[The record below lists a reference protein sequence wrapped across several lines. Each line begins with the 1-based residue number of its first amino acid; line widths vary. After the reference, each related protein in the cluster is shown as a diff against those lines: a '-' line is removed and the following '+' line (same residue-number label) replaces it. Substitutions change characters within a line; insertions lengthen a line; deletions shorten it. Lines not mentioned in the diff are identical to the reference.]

1 MKVAVIG
8 GGISGIITSI
18 GLSENGHEVH
28 LFEKTGSLG
37 GRIKS
42 EEKEGTV
49 FDVGFHVLHT
59 GYSSVGRW
67 IDTDAISHHTMH
79 PSSILFTP
87 STQKSKLVGDVFSA
101 PSTLLGSATSMS
113 PFNALRLLKWR
124 MRNKKSDDV
133 RDKNSRK
140 PIDIGFTENGFS
152 ESFQKEFLK
161 PLFAGITL
169 SEERQESIEFAD
181 FIWGV
186 MSKAP
191 IILPKNG
198 MQSVIEQLEK
208 RMENVA
214 INLDCEI
221 QNISA
226 TEITIHGEK
235 QIFDKVVLATEQNT
249 TSQILELELEGE
261 ERNTRTYIYK
271 TKQNPIKKLQIM
283 LNSEYDS
290 ATSPFVHVHSPTA
303 LNDTDNHLVIAT
315 LIGTS
320 SKEENWKLADENM
333 AKWFPNDFA
342 NFEQF
347 TSTFISN
354 ALPNSSIEG
363 SPRIPHEV
371 DGLLIA
377 GDHTNH
383 PSLHGAILS
392 AERVIQSIGGV

>member
-28 LFEKTGSLG
+28 LFEKTSSLG

-42 EEKEGTV
+42 EEKDGTV
-49 FDVGFHVLHT
+49 YDIGFHVLHT

-133 RDKNSRK
+133 KDKNSRK

>member
-303 LNDTDNHLVIAT
+303 LNDTDNHLVVAT
-315 LIGTS
+315 LIGAS
-320 SKEENWKLADENM
+320 SREENWKLADENM

>member
-28 LFEKTGSLG
+28 LFEKSSSLG

-42 EEKEGTV
+42 EEKQGTV
-49 FDVGFHVLHT
+49 YDIGFHVLHT
-59 GYSSVGRW
+59 GYSSVKRW
-67 IDTDAISHHTMH
+67 IDTDAISHHKMH

-87 STQKSKLVGDVFSA
+87 SKQKVKLIGDVFSA
-101 PSTLLGSATSMS
+101 PSTLIGSATSMS

-124 MRNKKSDDV
+124 VKNKKSDDV
-133 RDKNSRK
+133 RDINSRK

-169 SEERQESIEFAD
+169 SDERQESIEFAD

-198 MQSVIEQLEK
+198 MKSIIEHLEK
-208 RMENVA
+208 RMKNVV
-214 INLDCEI
+214 INLDSEI
-221 QNISA
+221 QEVTRN
-226 TEITIHGEK
+226 EITIK
-235 QIFDKVVLATEQNT
+235 DQIENFDKVVLATQQNST
-249 TSQILELELEGE
+249 AKILELNLEGE
-261 ERNTRTYIYK
+261 ERTTRTYIYK

-283 LNSEYDS
+283 LNSEYNS
-290 ATSPFVHVHSPTA
+290 VTSPFVHVHSPTA
-303 LNDTDNHLVIAT
+303 LNNTNNHLVVAT
-315 LIGTS
+315 LIGKS
-320 SKEENWKLADENM
+320 SLEENWDLADKNM
-333 AKWFPNDFA
+333 SEWFPNDFTE
-342 NFEQF
+342 FERF
-347 TSTFISN
+347 SSTFIAN

-363 SPRIPHEV
+363 SPRIPHEIN
-371 DGLLIA
+371 GLLIA

-392 AERVIQSIGGV
+392 AERVIQSVGGV

>member
-28 LFEKTGSLG
+28 LFEKTSSLG

-59 GYSSVGRW
+59 GYSTVGRW
-67 IDTDAISHHTMH
+67 IDTDAISHHKMH
-79 PSSILFTP
+79 PSSILFMP
-87 STQKSKLVGDVFSA
+87 STQKSKIVGDVFSA
-101 PSTLLGSATSMS
+101 PSTLLSSATSMS

-283 LNSEYDS
+283 LNSEYNS

-303 LNDTDNHLVIAT
+303 LNDTDNHLVVAT
-315 LIGTS
+315 LIGAS
-320 SKEENWKLADENM
+320 SREENWKLADENM

>member
-1 MKVAVIG
+1 MKVAVVG

-28 LFEKTGSLG
+28 LFEKTSSLG

-59 GYSSVGRW
+59 GYSTVGRW
-67 IDTDAISHHTMH
+67 IDTDAISHHKMH
-79 PSSILFTP
+79 PSSILFMP
-87 STQKSKLVGDVFSA
+87 STQKSKIVGDVFSA
-101 PSTLLGSATSMS
+101 PSTLLSSATSMS

>member
-28 LFEKTGSLG
+28 LFEKTSSLG

>member
-28 LFEKTGSLG
+28 LFEKSSSLG

-42 EEKEGTV
+42 EEKQGTV
-49 FDVGFHVLHT
+49 YDIGFHVLHT
-59 GYSSVGRW
+59 GYSSVKRW
-67 IDTDAISHHTMH
+67 IDTDAISHHKMH

-87 STQKSKLVGDVFSA
+87 SKQKVKLIGDVFSA
-101 PSTLLGSATSMS
+101 PSTLIGSATSMS

-124 MRNKKSDDV
+124 VKNKKSDDV
-133 RDKNSRK
+133 RDINSRK

-169 SEERQESIEFAD
+169 SDERQESIEFAD

-198 MQSVIEQLEK
+198 MKSIIEHLEK
-208 RMENVA
+208 RMKNVV
-214 INLDCEI
+214 INLDSEI
-221 QNISA
+221 QEVTRN
-226 TEITIHGEK
+226 EITIK
-235 QIFDKVVLATEQNT
+235 DQIENFDKVVLATQQNST
-249 TSQILELELEGE
+249 AKILELDLEGE
-261 ERNTRTYIYK
+261 ERTTRTYIYK

-283 LNSEYDS
+283 LNSEYNS
-290 ATSPFVHVHSPTA
+290 VTSPFVHVHSPTA
-303 LNDTDNHLVIAT
+303 LNNTNNHLVVAT
-315 LIGTS
+315 LIGKS
-320 SKEENWKLADENM
+320 SLEENWDLADKNM
-333 AKWFPNDFA
+333 SEWFPNDFTE
-342 NFEQF
+342 FERF
-347 TSTFISN
+347 SSTFIAN

-363 SPRIPHEV
+363 SPRIPHEIN
-371 DGLLIA
+371 GLLIA

-392 AERVIQSIGGV
+392 AERVIQSVGGV

>member
-28 LFEKTGSLG
+28 LFEKTSSLG

-42 EEKEGTV
+42 EEKQGTV
-49 FDVGFHVLHT
+49 FDIGFHVLHT
-59 GYSSVGRW
+59 GYSSVKRW
-67 IDTDAISHHTMH
+67 IDTDAISHHKMH
-79 PSSILFTP
+79 PSSILFMP
-87 STQKSKLVGDVFSA
+87 STQKSKIVGDVFSA

-133 RDKNSRK
+133 SDINSRK

-169 SEERQESIEFAD
+169 SEERLESIEFAD

-198 MQSVIEQLEK
+198 MKSVIEQLEK
-208 RMENVA
+208 RMEHVT

-221 QNISA
+221 QNISS
-226 TEITIHGEK
+226 TEISIHGEK

-249 TSQILELELEGE
+249 TSQILELDLEGE
-261 ERNTRTYIYK
+261 ERTTRTYIYK

-283 LNSEYDS
+283 LNSEYNS

-303 LNDTDNHLVIAT
+303 LDDTDNHLVVAT

-320 SKEENWKLADENM
+320 SRKENWELADENM

-347 TSTFISN
+347 SSTFISH

-392 AERVIQSIGGV
+392 AERVIQSIGGA

>member
-28 LFEKTGSLG
+28 LFEKSSSLG

-42 EEKEGTV
+42 EEKQGTV
-49 FDVGFHVLHT
+49 YDIGFHVLHT
-59 GYSSVGRW
+59 GYSSVKRW
-67 IDTDAISHHTMH
+67 IDTDAISHHKMH

-87 STQKSKLVGDVFSA
+87 SKQKIKLIGDVFSA
-101 PSTLLGSATSMS
+101 PSTLISSATSMS

-124 MRNKKSDDV
+124 IKNKKSDDV
-133 RDKNSRK
+133 RDINSRK

-198 MQSVIEQLEK
+198 MKSIIEHLEK
-208 RMENVA
+208 RMKNVV
-214 INLDCEI
+214 INLDSEI
-221 QNISA
+221 QEVTRNG
-226 TEITIHGEK
+226 ITIK
-235 QIFDKVVLATEQNT
+235 DQIENFDKVVLATQQNST
-249 TSQILELELEGE
+249 AKILELDLEGE
-261 ERNTRTYIYK
+261 ERTTRTYIYK

-283 LNSEYDS
+283 LNSEYNS
-290 ATSPFVHVHSPTA
+290 LKSPFVHVHSPTA
-303 LNDTDNHLVIAT
+303 LNNTDNHLVVAT
-315 LIGTS
+315 LIGKS
-320 SKEENWKLADENM
+320 SLEENWDLADKNM
-333 AKWFPNDFA
+333 SKWFPNDFA
-342 NFEQF
+342 EFERF
-347 TSTFISN
+347 SSTFIAN

-371 DGLLIA
+371 NGLLIA

>member
-28 LFEKTGSLG
+28 LFEKTSSLG

-133 RDKNSRK
+133 KDKNSRK

>member
-28 LFEKTGSLG
+28 LFEKSSSLG

-42 EEKEGTV
+42 EEKQGTV
-49 FDVGFHVLHT
+49 YDIGFHVLHT
-59 GYSSVGRW
+59 GYSSVKRW
-67 IDTDAISHHTMH
+67 IDTDAISHHKMH

-87 STQKSKLVGDVFSA
+87 SKQKVKLIGDVFSA
-101 PSTLLGSATSMS
+101 PSTLIGSATSMS

-124 MRNKKSDDV
+124 VKNKKSDDV
-133 RDKNSRK
+133 RDINSRK

-169 SEERQESIEFAD
+169 SDERQESIEFAD

-198 MQSVIEQLEK
+198 MKSIIEHLEK
-208 RMENVA
+208 RMKNVV
-214 INLDCEI
+214 INLDSEI
-221 QNISA
+221 QEVTRNG
-226 TEITIHGEK
+226 ITIK
-235 QIFDKVVLATEQNT
+235 DQIENFDKVVLATQQNST
-249 TSQILELELEGE
+249 AKILELDLEGE
-261 ERNTRTYIYK
+261 ERTTRTYIYK

-283 LNSEYDS
+283 LNSEYNS
-290 ATSPFVHVHSPTA
+290 LKSPFVHVHSPTA
-303 LNDTDNHLVIAT
+303 LNITDNHLVVAT
-315 LIGTS
+315 LIGKS
-320 SKEENWKLADENM
+320 SLEENWDLADKNM
-333 AKWFPNDFA
+333 SKWFPNDFA
-342 NFEQF
+342 EFERF
-347 TSTFISN
+347 SSTFIAN

-371 DGLLIA
+371 NGLLIA

-392 AERVIQSIGGV
+392 AERVIQSVGGV

>member
-1 MKVAVIG
+1 MKVAVVG

-28 LFEKTGSLG
+28 LFEKTSSLG

-42 EEKEGTV
+42 KEKQGTV

-67 IDTDAISHHTMH
+67 IDTDAISHHKMH

-87 STQKSKLVGDVFSA
+87 STQKSKIIGDVFSA
-101 PSTLLGSATSMS
+101 PSTLIGSATSMS

-169 SEERQESIEFAD
+169 SEERLESIEFAD

-208 RMENVA
+208 RMKNVA

-221 QNISA
+221 QNISS

-235 QIFDKVVLATEQNT
+235 QVFDKVVIATEQNT
-249 TSQILELELEGE
+249 TSQILELDLEGE
-261 ERNTRTYIYK
+261 ERTTRTYIYK

-283 LNSEYDS
+283 LNSEYNS

-303 LNDTDNHLVIAT
+303 LNDTDNHLVVAT

-320 SKEENWKLADENM
+320 SREENWELADENM
-333 AKWFPNDFA
+333 SKWFPNDFA
-342 NFEQF
+342 DFEQF
-347 TSTFISN
+347 SSTFISH

-392 AERVIQSIGGV
+392 AERVIQTIGGI

>member
-1 MKVAVIG
+1 
-8 GGISGIITSI
+8 
-18 GLSENGHEVH
+18 
-28 LFEKTGSLG
+28 
-37 GRIKS
+37 
-42 EEKEGTV
+42 
-49 FDVGFHVLHT
+49 
-59 GYSSVGRW
+59 
-67 IDTDAISHHTMH
+67 
-79 PSSILFTP
+79 
-87 STQKSKLVGDVFSA
+87 
-101 PSTLLGSATSMS
+101 
-113 PFNALRLLKWR
+113 
-124 MRNKKSDDV
+124 
-133 RDKNSRK
+133 
-140 PIDIGFTENGFS
+140 
-152 ESFQKEFLK
+152 
-161 PLFAGITL
+161 
-169 SEERQESIEFAD
+169 
-181 FIWGV
+181 

-347 TSTFISN
+347 TSTFIPH